1 MSTPAKPVIISIKF
15 RSTYRLAAYYDVRS
29 ADGTS
34 TREMKVQYDV
44 PDYDRGGWN
53 YTRDEFAREVAGSV
67 GILHWTHAFGELV
80 PQEIFEAFIAQY
92 AINYP
97 GLALTRGLYE
107 PGRGWVREA

>member
-1 MSTPAKPVIISIKF
+1 MSTAAKPAIISIKF

-29 ADGTS
+29 AGGTS
-34 TREMKVQYDV
+34 AREMKVQYDV

-53 YTRDEFAREVAGSV
+53 YTREEFEREVAGSV
-67 GILHWTHAFGELV
+67 GIVHWAYACRELV

-97 GLALTRGLYE
+97 GLALTRGRYE
-107 PGRGWVREA
+107 PGLGWVREA